1 MNAWIKSRADV
12 NISISKDSGAWGTR
26 ALYDMRTSLVTRVL
40 ASGEEG
46 QVCSTNRHA
55 TTGSYPQEEST
66 QHSELPIEDPPLWG
80 PFLSFI
86 EALAGCQPCDVIGN
100 KANRNVW
107 AKKND
112 SGANAQVGGGGP
124 GTPRA
129 YGNDLGGGSR
139 SATFV
144 SPCSGSPYSH
154 DVHSSFGS
162 TSRRPY
168 TPHEEIYFNNITPQ
182 LPARVRLCPYADNA
196 ADAMPH
202 AARRREQAHA
212 GSAIYVSSY
221 CYIFV
226 LVLIY
231 ICPY

>member
-1 MNAWIKSRADV
+1 MTRLSSALSWLKTCAQCHANNLSNPLR
-12 NISISKDSGAWGTR
+12 SGV
-26 ALYDMRTSLVTRVL
+26 TSLVTRVP

-55 TTGSYPQEEST
+55 TTGSYPPEVST

-107 AKKND
+107 VKKND
-112 SGANAQVGGGGP
+112 SGANALVGGGGP

-129 YGNDLGGGSR
+129 YGNDRSR

-144 SPCSGSPYSH
+144 SPCSSSPYSH
-154 DVHSSFGS
+154 DVHSSSAPVGS

-168 TPHEEIYFNNITPQ
+168 TPHEEIYLSNITGQ

-196 ADAMPH
+196 MPH
-202 AARRREQAHA
+202 AARRREQAHT

-231 ICPY
+231 ICPN